1 MTTAVVFLFTV
12 ALIIGV
18 ANTMGA
24 DMLRTFTGLT
34 NERDT
39 SITDSIRFSETDIGV
54 RMLTNFPQNANS
66 SNALALLNNVS
77 DQS

>member
-1 MTTAVVFLFTV
+1 
-12 ALIIGV
+12 
-18 ANTMGA
+18 
-24 DMLRTFTGLT
+24 MLRTFTELT

-54 RMLTNFPQNANS
+54 RMLTNFPPSANS
-66 SNALALLNNVS
+66 SNAPALLNNVG